1 MMPDERHWTR
11 REVLQTAAAGSLAGA
26 IYSPGGRAHE
36 TTPADPD
43 RIRRENDRPGTRD
56 WMTTNVRV
64 DPETKYRSPWIEG
77 FASRTSVR
85 PGESITLHV
94 STNPPSP
101 FVIEIYRLGYYQ
113 GHGGRLMMKTGPIK
127 GSVQPDPPV
136 GPKRL
141 RECVWAP
148 SASITIPADWP
159 SGVYLGKLTAERERL
174 QSYVV
179 FVVSDDRNCDF
190 LFQVSDTTWNAYN
203 RWPSQ
208 FSLYDDGKKVWYWG
222 PNVRTSF
229 DRPYGKY
236 CQILD
241 APLSVGSGE
250 FLLWEF
256 PLAYWMEQQGHDVSY
271 ISNLDTHAD
280 PASLSRAKGWLSV
293 GHDEYWSISMFETM
307 KKMVSEGLNLAF
319 LSGNSICG
327 VIDIDPASD
336 GRPTRIIERVGRY
349 GSPQKEELENGFPE
363 EALFTKN
370 GPNEATLMGAR
381 STYPVT
387 GGGDWTCRKPGHWL
401 FAGTG
406 MKEGDSIPGLVG
418 WEWHGDP
425 APIPG
430 LEVVASGKTQ
440 CPRPNGEGTFTA
452 TIYPGPKGNFVFNA
466 ATIWWAD
473 GLSAP
478 PGYVRPAV
486 YTRPRGP
493 DPRAQRITRN
503 LLERMRGA

>member
-1 MMPDERHWTR
+1 
-11 REVLQTAAAGSLAGA
+11 
-26 IYSPGGRAHE
+26 
-36 TTPADPD
+36 
-43 RIRRENDRPGTRD
+43 
-56 WMTTNVRV
+56 
-64 DPETKYRSPWIEG
+64 
-77 FASRTSVR
+77 
-85 PGESITLHV
+85 
-94 STNPPSP
+94 
-101 FVIEIYRLGYYQ
+101 VIEFYRLGFYQ
-113 GHGGRLMMKTGPIK
+113 GLGGRLMQKTGPFK
-127 GSVQPDPPV
+127 GTVEPDPPV

-141 RECVWAP
+141 RECAWAP
-148 SASITIPADWP
+148 STSLTIPANWT
-159 SGVYLGKLTAERERL
+159 SGVYLGKLTAEREQL
-174 QSYVV
+174 QSYVI
-179 FVVSDDRNCDF
+179 FVVRDDRKADL

-222 PNVRTSF
+222 PNVQTSF

-256 PLAYWMEQQGHDVSY
+256 PLAYWMEQHGYDLTYV
-271 ISNLDTHAD
+271 SNLDTHAD
-280 PASLSRAKGWLSV
+280 PLGVRRGKGWLSV
-293 GHDEYWSISMFETM
+293 GHDEYWSLPMFQTM
-307 KKMVSEGLNLAF
+307 LNAVSEGLNLAF

-327 VIDIDPASD
+327 VIDIHGASD
-336 GRPTRIIERVGRY
+336 GRPNRIIERVGRY
-349 GSPQKEELENGFPE
+349 GSPQKQEIENGFPE

-370 GPNEATLMGAR
+370 GPNEASLMGAR

-387 GGGDWTCRKPGHWL
+387 GGGDWTCRTPGHWM

-406 MKEGDSIPGLVG
+406 MKEGDGIPGLVG

-430 LEVVASGKTQ
+430 LEIIASGKTHSS
-440 CPRPNGEGTFTA
+440 RGEGTFAA
-452 TIYPGPKGNFVFNA
+452 TIYPGPKNNFVFNA

-473 GLSAP
+473 GLSEP

-493 DPRAQRITRN
+493 DERVRRITAN
-503 LLERMRGA
+503 LLDRMRGS

>member
-1 MMPDERHWTR
+1 MMPADREWTR
-11 REVLQTAAAGSLAGA
+11 REIMKITAAGGLAAALNAPPARAGVA
-26 IYSPGGRAHE
+26 SPAE
-36 TTPADPD
+36 PD
-43 RIRRENDRPGTRD
+43 RIRHENELPGTRN
-56 WMTTNVRV
+56 WMATHVHI
-64 DPETKYRSPWIEG
+64 DPKTKYRSPWMEG
-77 FASRTSVR
+77 FISRTSVR
-85 PGESITLHV
+85 PGETITLHV

-101 FVIEIYRLGYYQ
+101 FLIEIYRLGYYQ
-113 GHGGRLMMKTGPIK
+113 GYGGRLMVTAGPFK
-127 GSVQPDPPV
+127 GTVQPDPPV
-136 GPKRL
+136 GDKRL
-141 RECVWAP
+141 RECAWAP
-148 SASITIPADWP
+148 ATSITIPADWT
-159 SGVYLGKLTAERERL
+159 SGVYLGKLTAEREGL

-179 FVVSDDRNCDF
+179 FVVRDDRKADF

-208 FSLYDDGKKVWYWG
+208 FSLYDDGKKEWYWG

-256 PLAYWMEQQGHDVSY
+256 PLAFWMEQQGYDLTY

-280 PASLSRAKGWLSV
+280 PAGLRRGKGWLSV
-293 GHDEYWSISMFETM
+293 GHDEYWSIAMFQNM
-307 KKMVSEGLNLAF
+307 LKMVSEGLNLAF

-327 VIDIDPASD
+327 VIDITAASD
-336 GRPTRIIERVGRY
+336 GRPDRIIERVGRY
-349 GSPQKEELENGFPE
+349 GSPEKKELENGFPE

-370 GPNEATLMGAR
+370 GPSEATLMGAR

-406 MKEGDSIPGLVG
+406 MKEGDGIPGLVG

-430 LEVVASGKTQ
+430 LEVVASGKAKS
-440 CPRPNGEGTFTA
+440 PRGEGTYTA
-452 TIYPGPKGNFVFNA
+452 TIYPGPKDNFVFNA

-473 GLSAP
+473 GLSEP
-478 PGYVRPAV
+478 PGYVRPAA
-486 YTRPRGP
+486 YTRPQGP
-493 DPRAQRITRN
+493 DDRLRRITRN
-503 LLERMRGA
+503 LLDRMRGA